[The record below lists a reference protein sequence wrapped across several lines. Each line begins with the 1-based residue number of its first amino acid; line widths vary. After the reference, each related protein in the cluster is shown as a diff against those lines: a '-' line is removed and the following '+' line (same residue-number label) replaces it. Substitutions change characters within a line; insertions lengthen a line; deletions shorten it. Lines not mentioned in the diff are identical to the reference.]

1 MMWLGLLALVTIWF
15 YFTAYLVSLYALAV
29 YIDPEEVETIVPK
42 ANRRQRDFLVRLVED
57 PRAFV
62 QVATIYRSFALVA
75 LSACALFAVPQLAGG
90 DGHVY
95 LYPIFLVAAWLLYI
109 FFAEYLP
116 RRSARRAVGRRMVRY
131 LWLISSLYLAFFPL
145 VLLYRR
151 ALSRVTR
158 NHRVTE
164 EEKEEIVERAIEILA
179 EQAGIGENIVEE
191 EEKEMIGQIFQLDQT
206 VVREIMSPRIDVV
219 GIDKT
224 TPFVEIQNIVR
235 KEGYSRYPVFEENID
250 HIIGILYVK
259 DLFSNMPLPG
269 QEFVISEY
277 LREPYFVPESKVIGE
292 LLREFRARKLHV
304 AIVVD
309 EYGGVAGL
317 VTLEDILEEIVGEI
331 EDEHD
336 PAREE
341 FKRLDD
347 DQLMVDAGMRVE
359 RLQELLDT
367 DYEDEDHDTVGGL
380 IYHLVGS
387 VPDEGTEVR
396 WHNIRLEVAEV
407 DGQRIKAV
415 IAGLHHRPT
424 TAG

>member
-1 MMWLGLLALVTIWF
+1 
-15 YFTAYLVSLYALAV
+15 
-29 YIDPEEVETIVPK
+29 
-42 ANRRQRDFLVRLVED
+42 
-57 PRAFV
+57 
-62 QVATIYRSFALVA
+62 
-75 LSACALFAVPQLAGG
+75 
-90 DGHVY
+90 
-95 LYPIFLVAAWLLYI
+95 
-109 FFAEYLP
+109 
-116 RRSARRAVGRRMVRY
+116 
-131 LWLISSLYLAFFPL
+131 
-145 VLLYRR
+145 
-151 ALSRVTR
+151 
-158 NHRVTE
+158 
-164 EEKEEIVERAIEILA
+164 
-179 EQAGIGENIVEE
+179 
-191 EEKEMIGQIFQLDQT
+191 
-206 VVREIMSPRIDVV
+206 
-219 GIDKT
+219 
-224 TPFVEIQNIVR
+224 
-235 KEGYSRYPVFEENID
+235 
-250 HIIGILYVK
+250 
-259 DLFSNMPLPG
+259 MPLPG